1 MSSHSKKKI
10 CHCRA
15 ECGKLLSYH
24 TRLHHYKGLNSSGR
38 CGSESPTSED
48 MDTYQSYHDSDVEIT
63 GKEKSI
69 ASSELMEKEVA
80 NEGSESFPKG
90 DDWNGYNEDDE
101 LDVEHKFWEFEE
113 ILDSDMDITD
123 NGK

>member
-1 MSSHSKKKI
+1 
-10 CHCRA
+10 
-15 ECGKLLSYH
+15 
-24 TRLHHYKGLNSSGR
+24 
-38 CGSESPTSED
+38 

-101 LDVEHKFWEFEE
+101 LDVGHQFWEFEE